1 MNNTKSSIH
10 TALASAGASAVV
22 LAAVAALGFASLNII
37 SVLVIAVL
45 IAAATTVILSFLR
58 EQPETAAAPAAP
70 AAAAAP
76 EDFSTTDPLTRT
88 INRRGV
94 DIAIMEAM
102 ALGER
107 YGNPLCVT
115 KIDLDELK
123 QVNEK
128 HGKEAGDRVLAG
140 VAAVLTDALRMPDK
154 VGRYDADEFIVVMPQ
169 TERADAERI
178 AHRLCDLIAKQAFD
192 VDGSETSIT
201 ASVGVTQYHQ
211 GEDIEALLTRVQQGV
226 DASRN
231 AGRNRATAV

>member
-1 MNNTKSSIH
+1 MTNAKTSLRI
-10 TALASAGASAVV
+10 ALASAASSAVV
-22 LAAVAALGFASLNII
+22 LAAVAALGYARMGLFAVI
-37 SVLVIAVL
+37 VIAVI
-45 IAAATTVILSFLR
+45 IAGLTVVFRSLLG
-58 EQPETAAAPAAP
+58 EAEPVPGAQPAQP
-70 AAAAAP
+70 
-76 EDFSTTDPLTRT
+76 DFSVTDPLTRT

-94 DIAIMEAM
+94 NIAIMEAM

-107 YGNPLCVT
+107 YGNPLSVT

-128 HGKEAGDRVLAG
+128 YGKEAGDRVLAG

-169 TERADAERI
+169 TERDDAERI
-178 AHRLCDLIAKQAFD
+178 AERLCALIAQQEFD
-192 VDGSETSIT
+192 VNGTNTTVT